1 MTAAVR
7 VAVERLTDTLVVP
20 ASAVSL
26 VDGRPT
32 VYRLRGSRFEPV
44 VIQVARRG
52 REQVAV
58 ASGLVAGDRLAAR
71 KPPADAIAGGR

>member
-1 MTAAVR
+1 M
-7 VAVERLTDTLVVP
+7 ERLADALVVP
-20 ASAVSL
+20 AEAVSL

-52 REQVAV
+52 REQVV
-58 ASGLVAGDRLAAR
+58 IASGVVPGDRLAAT